1 MPPGSSARRP
11 ALVAASYLV
20 VYLVWGSTY
29 FFIKRSVATI
39 PAFAVLAIRWTVGGV
54 LLLLVALVTG
64 RLSRMPTPREIAAS
78 AALGLL
84 WLLVSNGMIT
94 AAERRIDSYI
104 AALLASASPI
114 IVALFDRL
122 LLGMRLTA
130 VRVLGVA
137 TGFAGVALLLYDGRS
152 LATSFDAPVLLCL
165 GGVLLWGLG
174 TSLGHRFPVHGDN
187 TVNSGL
193 QMLVTG
199 VVAAAVVLIAGHRPA
214 AIAAAM
220 SGESLF
226 GVAYLAVV
234 GSIAF
239 SAYTYLVKHEPA
251 ERVVSYAL
259 VNPLIA
265 LVLGLAVGSESPK
278 PFIAVGVPL
287 IITGLGFMLY
297 GERLAGWL
305 RRGLSADAPNG
316 RGRPDAGDGRPSRGT

>member
-1 MPPGSSARRP
+1 M
-11 ALVAASYLV
+11 VVSYLV

-39 PAFAVLAIRWTVGGV
+39 PTFAVLAIRWTVGGV

-64 RLSRMPTPREIAAS
+64 RLRRLPTLRELAAS

-94 AAERRIDSYI
+94 SAEQRMDSYL
-104 AALLASASPI
+104 AALLASSSPI
-114 IVALFDRL
+114 IVALFDRA
-122 LLGMRLTA
+122 LLGMRLTL
-130 VRVLGVA
+130 VRVLGVVI
-137 TGFAGVALLLYDGRS
+137 GFAGVALLLYDGRS
-152 LATSFDAPVLLCL
+152 LASSLSPSVLLCL

-187 TVNSGL
+187 TVNSGI

-199 VVAAAVVLIAGHRPA
+199 VISTAVVLAAGHRPA
-214 AIAAAM
+214 AIVAAM

-265 LVLGLAVGSESPK
+265 LVLGLAVGNESPK
-278 PFIAVGVPL
+278 PLIAVGVPL
-287 IITGLGFMLY
+287 IILGLGFMLY
-297 GERLAGWL
+297 GERAAGWL
-305 RRGLSADAPNG
+305 RRL
-316 RGRPDAGDGRPSRGT
+316 RGRAAGGGGSDAAA

>member
-1 MPPGSSARRP
+1 MERQSTGRNPV
-11 ALVAASYLV
+11 LVVTSYLV

-39 PAFAVLAIRWTVGGV
+39 PTFAVLAIRWTIGGV
-54 LLLLVALVTG
+54 LLLLFALATG
-64 RLSRMPTPREIAAS
+64 RLRRMPTPREIAAS
-78 AALGLL
+78 VALGLL
-84 WLLVSNGMIT
+84 WLLASNGMIT
-94 AAERRIDSYI
+94 SSEQRIDSYI
-104 AALLASASPI
+104 AALLASSSPI
-114 IVALFDRL
+114 IVALFDRA
-122 LLGMRLTA
+122 LLGIRLTL

-137 TGFAGVALLLYDGRS
+137 LGFAGVALLLYDGRS
-152 LATSFDAPVLLCL
+152 LASSFSAPVLLCL

-187 TVNSGL
+187 TVNSGI

-199 VVAAAVVLIAGHRPA
+199 VIASAVTLLAGHRPA
-214 AIAAAM
+214 EIAAAM

-234 GSIAF
+234 GSLAF

-265 LVLGLAVGSESPK
+265 LALGLAVGNESPK
-278 PFIAVGVPL
+278 PYIAVGSPL
-287 IITGLGFMLY
+287 IILGLGFMLY
-297 GERLAGWL
+297 GERLVGRL
-305 RRGLSADAPNG
+305 RRRRTPAVGGSGEGSDTAA
-316 RGRPDAGDGRPSRGT
+316 